1 MNELLDL
8 YITFVKIGCVNF
20 GGGYAMLPLLEREL
34 VDKRHWTTMD
44 DLRDY
49 FSIGQCT
56 PGIIALNVSTF
67 IGEKKA
73 GVIGALCATTGF
85 LTGPIAIILA
95 IAAFLSNF
103 ADLEIV
109 QHAFAGIRVC
119 VCVLILQAV
128 MRLWKKS
135 VVDRFTLFL
144 YLVIFA
150 LHAFSGV
157 LPVKIPAAVLVICAG
172 VIGVLV
178 SMRNRK
184 AASAKANADAG
195 KEEMLE
201 FFKTGLF
208 SVGGG
213 LATLPFL
220 YEMSD
225 KTGWFSHADIADMI
239 AISESTPGAI
249 GINMSTYAGFK
260 TAGFPGGILA
270 TLSLAAPSVIIILII
285 AKFLNKF
292 RENPN
297 VEGAFYG
304 LRPASIA
311 MITAAGLNVA
321 KVALVNLSAY
331 EASGNPADLFLPKA
345 IVLAILIFIGQ
356 KKLKWSPIVFILIS
370 AVVGIILRF

>member
-1 MNELLDL
+1 M
-8 YITFVKIGCVNF
+8 
-20 GGGYAMLPLLEREL
+20 
-34 VDKRHWTTMD
+34 TTI
-44 DLRDY
+44 LR
-49 FSIGQCT
+49 
-56 PGIIALNVSTF
+56 L
-67 IGEKKA
+67 
-73 GVIGALCATTGF
+73 
-85 LTGPIAIILA
+85 
-95 IAAFLSNF
+95 
-103 ADLEIV
+103 
-109 QHAFAGIRVC
+109 
-119 VCVLILQAV
+119 
-128 MRLWKKS
+128 
-135 VVDRFTLFL
+135 
-144 YLVIFA
+144 
-150 LHAFSGV
+150 
-157 LPVKIPAAVLVICAG
+157 
-172 VIGVLV
+172 
-178 SMRNRK
+178 
-184 AASAKANADAG
+184 
-195 KEEMLE
+195 MLE

-225 KTGWFSHADIADMI
+225 KTGWFSNADIADMI

-292 RENPN
+292 RENPH

-321 KVALVNLSAY
+321 KVALINLSAY

-345 IVLAILIFIGQ
+345 IVLAVLIFIGQ
-356 KKLKWSPIVFILIS
+356 KKLKWNPIAFILIS
-370 AVVGIILRF
+370 AVIGVIFRF